1 MEETLRLNKV
11 IAQSGICSRRKADEL
26 IAQGRVRV
34 NGAPAEAGMR
44 VTPRDS
50 VTVDGKPLGHAQ
62 EHVYLMLN

>member
-26 IAQGRVRV
+26 IAQGRVSV

-44 VTPRDS
+44 VSPHDF
-50 VTVDGKPLGHAQ
+50 VTVDGTLRSMSI
-62 EHVYLMLN
+62 LR

>member
-44 VTPRDS
+44 VSPTTLLRWTANLS
-50 VTVDGKPLGHAQ
+50 GTLRSISI
-62 EHVYLMLN
+62 LC

>member
-1 MEETLRLNKV
+1 MEETLRLNKA

-44 VTPRDS
+44 VTLRDS
-50 VTVDGKPLGHAQ
+50 VTVANLSGTLRSMSI
-62 EHVYLMLN
+62 LC